1 MNCISTALLVVMKK
15 SDFFISLIS
24 LVLVYLKN
32 ISIGQ
37 ECIIQGGENTDLE
50 RGSLKSVTLV
60 VVMD

>member
-1 MNCISTALLVVMKK
+1 MNCISTALLVVMKIFN
-15 SDFFISLIS
+15 FFISLIS

-37 ECIIQGGENTDLE
+37 EHIIQGGKNTDLE